1 MIGKNQED
9 LGNFVWMNV
18 IKTCSIK
25 LEIKKNKVKIKP
37 LSTMNKSTPSQ
48 RCRCSSV
55 YINQV
60 NVYFSIANETSKSY
74 FFL

>member
-25 LEIKKNKVKIKP
+25 LEIKKK
-37 LSTMNKSTPSQ
+37 
-48 RCRCSSV
+48 
-55 YINQV
+55 
-60 NVYFSIANETSKSY
+60 
-74 FFL
+74 